1 MQIGWAI
8 RACKCVMKSNGNRF
22 MVIKCLYKTLRSQCR
37 EKNRMKFKSS
47 CVWLSHLFIFEWACV
62 RRRVFRGYTMTWAVI
77 DSDGDVM
84 VPYVKLQSM
93 KFEYISKKKIGP
105 RWKWTTSSG
114 KNWKSAD
121 TLYIA
126 TQKKMEKNE
135 SGTVKIDI
143 QEKEREREKP
153 LHFIVWVFD
162 EWSDSSWWEH
172 K

>member
-1 MQIGWAI
+1 
-8 RACKCVMKSNGNRF
+8 MKSNGNRF

-47 CVWLSHLFIFEWACV
+47 CVWLSHLFIFEWACE

-126 TQKKMEKNE
+126 TQKKIKKNGKKWVGN
-135 SGTVKIDI
+135 SKNRYT
-143 QEKEREREKP
+143 RERARERKTASFHS
-153 LHFIVWVFD
+153 LSFRWVVRQFMMRT
-162 EWSDSSWWEH
+162 
-172 K
+172 